1 MAQLALKLVDS
12 RHSSTS
18 FFFITVKHSS
28 EQASERARFINQS
41 WNETRARSI
50 SPYQTTLHLP
60 L

>member
-1 MAQLALKLVDS
+1 MAQLALKLVES

-18 FFFITVKHSS
+18 FFFITVKHS
-28 EQASERARFINQS
+28 SERARFINQS